1 MSDPTPTDRPFAPVI
16 GELVADVLVLWKAFL
31 EARPDLVG
39 APGTLH
45 VTFDAE
51 AGTILLGLAQP
62 DGAVRIVG
70 RFHADPRDTETF
82 ATWDLPVAAPAG
94 PSH

>member
-1 MSDPTPTDRPFAPVI
+1 MSEPTPADRPFAPAI
-16 GELVADVLVLWKAFL
+16 GELVADVLVLWRQFL
-31 EARPDLVG
+31 DARPDLVG

-45 VTFDAE
+45 ATFDAE

-70 RFHADPRDTETF
+70 RFHADPREASTF
-82 ATWDLPVAAPAG
+82 GTWDLPVAAPATRT
-94 PSH
+94 H